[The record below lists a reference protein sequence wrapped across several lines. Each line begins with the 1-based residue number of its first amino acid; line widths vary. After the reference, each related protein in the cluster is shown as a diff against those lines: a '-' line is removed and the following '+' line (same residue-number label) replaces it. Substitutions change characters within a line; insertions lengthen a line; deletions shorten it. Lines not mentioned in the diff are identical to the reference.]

1 MKMTFGNRSRTSHHD
16 PYTFPSTGSGSD
28 SVELEFKR
36 ALVTAHRANTWLY
49 EDVARRSAAPAPAQE
64 VFSDDD
70 GYTADTEAEAE
81 AGAEAE
87 RTSYRPPQQVLYRK
101 WRNGRMSS

>member
-1 MKMTFGNRSRTSHHD
+1 MKMTFGNRSRTSHYD

-28 SVELEFKR
+28 SVELEFRR
-36 ALVTAHRANTWLY
+36 ALVATHRANTWLY
-49 EDVARRSAAPAPAQE
+49 EDVARRSAVPAPAPAQE

-70 GYTADTEAEAE
+70 GYTADTEAEVE
-81 AGAEAE
+81 VEAE
-87 RTSYRPPQQVLYRK
+87 GTSYRPALYRK